1 MLLQMTGFPSFL
13 WLNNIPFYLPI
24 YRFIIYIYIYICIY
38 FRYFFLEVSKI
49 VRFTE
54 AENRMVVATF
64 GVGGERDGN

>member
-1 MLLQMTGFPSFL
+1 M
-13 WLNNIPFYLPI
+13 
-24 YRFIIYIYIYICIY
+24 YICIY

-49 VRFTE
+49 VRVTE